1 MTDYLLDTFVTV
13 RPGEPY
19 RLFPFGKLVKNGI
32 SREITPELAARFRL
46 PHFKPAIKLGS
57 HEDTTPAGGH
67 LVGLEVRVDGLYGI
81 PEFTDKGAQALH
93 DGAYRYHSPEVI
105 WEGSGLEDP
114 QTGDYIPGPLIIGD
128 ALLHTPHLGEA
139 AALYKIT
146 EVESMTVE
154 NVTVPKSLWEKVES
168 WFVIREPVKE
178 PPAPE
183 PKTEPEPEKPDQFD
197 AVIAERDNFKAQL
210 EQLKAEQVKAEQL
223 SAITSEL
230 QDKEKFG
237 AVYVELKSAEEAAG
251 VLSGM
256 TPEQREW
263 VMRNFKAFIAQIKE
277 SNLTEPVGSEGAND
291 LDANPAEAFLARV
304 NAYAAEKK
312 VDFIASIQQVA
323 VIEPELYQAYLET
336 RPKRD

>member
-1 MTDYLLDTFVTV
+1 MTDYLLDQFVTV

-81 PEFTDKGAQALH
+81 PEFTEKGAQALH

-139 AALYKIT
+139 AALYSIL
-146 EVESMTVE
+146 EVENMTVE

-168 WFVIREPVKE
+168 WFVIREPAKE

-183 PKTEPEPEKPDQFD
+183 PKTEPEPQTDKFD
-197 AVIAERDNFKAQL
+197 AVVAERDNFKAQL
-210 EQLKAEQVKAEQL
+210 DQLKAEQVKKEQL
-223 SAITSEL
+223 SAITVEL

-237 AVYVELKSAEEAAG
+237 AVYVELKAAEEASG
-251 VLSGM
+251 VLAGM

-277 SNLTEPVGSEGAND
+277 SNLTEPAGSEGAND
-291 LDANPAEAFLARV
+291 LEANPAEAFLARV
-304 NAYAAEKK
+304 TAYAAEKK
-312 VDFIASIQQVA
+312 IDFIAASQAVA
-323 VIEPELYQAYLET
+323 VNEPDLFAAYQEST